1 MGFRGFNPET
11 LAELDA
17 IQKQIDALNRQS
29 DSDWSGFTGEVLNVP
44 NATYWD
50 NGRAPTLDGGTA
62 ERTPVHP
69 TAGGSSILPRSSTN
83 AEMVKD
89 GGQVMGL
96 RGFNPETL
104 AELRAIQN
112 QINTING

>member
-1 MGFRGFNPET
+1 MDGEDAVMGFRGFNPET

-83 AEMVKD
+83 AEMVRQLERD
-89 GGQVMGL
+89 REAIYQADYDL
-96 RGFNPETL
+96 SRQYRGY
-104 AELRAIQN
+104 
-112 QINTING
+112 